1 MRLNYN
7 HRMKNL
13 INPAYRSE
21 EKKREIREGFTN
33 AQPCKHIAL
42 PDFLLPDVADTLYEN
57 FPKLDMLN
65 VKRKSINE
73 NKSEE
78 YHLDRYHKQFNELR
92 DFLNSEEMYKWMSDV
107 TGIEGLSSTY
117 DSLGSGVHQGGPGS
131 FVDVHV
137 DINMN
142 PAAKLHRRINL
153 LIYLN
158 KHWKDEYGGALE
170 FWDKDV
176 KNCVSSVMPY
186 FNQAAIMVTDETSY
200 HGYAKINIPENES
213 RKSFYCYY
221 YTPAGKDFVYR
232 DSRFK
237 SRPDESM
244 TKTAVTE
251 VKETLKINIKKFL
264 KAIGM
269 KNLDFQDK
277 NKK

>member
-1 MRLNYN
+1 
-7 HRMKNL
+7 MKNL
-13 INPAYRSE
+13 INPAYLSE
-21 EKKREIREGFTN
+21 EKIKEIRQQFET
-33 AQPCKHIAL
+33 ATPCKHVAL
-42 PDFLLPDVADTLYEN
+42 PDFLLEDVANTLYSN
-57 FPKLDMLN
+57 FPKLDALN

-78 YHLDRYHKQFNELR
+78 YHFDRFHPQFNEMR
-92 DFLNSEEMYKWMSDV
+92 DFLNSPEMYQWMSKV
-107 TGIEGLSSTY
+107 TGIDNLSSTY

-131 FVDVHV
+131 FVDIHV
-137 DINMN
+137 DVNMN

-158 KHWKDEYGGALE
+158 KNWKNEYGGALE

-176 KNCVSSVMPY
+176 KNCMAKVMPY

-200 HGYAKINIPENES
+200 HGYAKINIPDDES
-213 RKSFYCYY
+213 RKSFYVYY

-237 SRPDESM
+237 TRPDES
-244 TKTAVTE
+244 TAKTVITE
-251 VKETLKINIKKFL
+251 VKETLKINAKKFL
-264 KAIGM
+264 KFIGV
-269 KNLDFQDK
+269 KSLDFQDK

>member
-1 MRLNYN
+1 
-7 HRMKNL
+7 MKNL
-13 INPAYRSE
+13 INPAYLSE
-21 EKKREIREGFTN
+21 EKIKEIRAQFEN
-33 AQPCKHIAL
+33 AEPCKHVAL
-42 PDFLLPDVADTLYEN
+42 PNFLQNDVANTLYEN
-57 FPKLDMLN
+57 FPKLDTLN

-78 YHLDRYHKQFNELR
+78 YHLDRYHPQFNELR
-92 DFLNSEEMYKWMSDV
+92 DFLNSPEMYEWISKV

-117 DSLGSGVHQGGPGS
+117 DSLGSGIHQGGPGS
-131 FVDVHV
+131 FVDIHV
-137 DINMN
+137 DVNMN

-158 KHWKDEYGGALE
+158 KNWKDEYGGALE

-176 KNCVSSVMPY
+176 KNCISKVMPY

-200 HGYAKINIPENES
+200 HGYGKINIPEDES

-237 SRPDESM
+237 TRPDESM
-244 TKTAVTE
+244 TKTAITE
-251 VKETLKINIKKFL
+251 IKETLKINAKKLLKFL
-264 KAIGM
+264 GVKS
-269 KNLDFQDK
+269 LDFQDK

>member
-1 MRLNYN
+1 
-7 HRMKNL
+7 MKNL
-13 INPAYRSE
+13 VNPIYLSE
-21 EKKREIREGFTN
+21 EKKKEIRNAFN
-33 AQPCKHIAL
+33 SAQPCKHVAL
-42 PDFLLPDVADTLYEN
+42 PGFLLNEVADTLYEN
-57 FPKLDMLN
+57 FPKLDTLN

-78 YHLDRYHKQFNELR
+78 YHLDRYHPQFNELR
-92 DFLNSEEMYKWMSDV
+92 DFLNSPEMYKWISDV
-107 TGIEGLSSTY
+107 TGIEGMSSTY
-117 DSLGSGVHQGGPGS
+117 DSLGSGIHQGGPGS

-176 KNCVSSVMPY
+176 KNCVSNVMPY

-200 HGYAKINIPENES
+200 HGCAKINIPDNES

-221 YTPAGKDFVYR
+221 YTPASKDFVYR

-237 SRPDESM
+237 SRPDESI
-244 TKTAVTE
+244 TKTAITE

-264 KAIGM
+264 KAIGV
-269 KNLDFQDK
+269 KSLDFQDK

>member
-1 MRLNYN
+1 
-7 HRMKNL
+7 MKNI
-13 INPAYRSE
+13 INPSYLSE
-21 EKKREIREGFTN
+21 EKIKEIRKQFET
-33 AQPCKHIAL
+33 ASPCKHVAL
-42 PDFLLPDVADTLYEN
+42 PNFLLSNVADTLYQN
-57 FPKLDMLN
+57 FPKLETLN

-78 YHLDRYHKQFNELR
+78 YHLDRYHSQFNELR
-92 DFLNSEEMYKWMSDV
+92 DFLNSAEMYTWISKV

-117 DSLGSGVHQGGPGS
+117 DSLGSGIHQGGPGS

-158 KHWKDEYGGALE
+158 KNWKDEYGGALE

-176 KNCVSSVMPY
+176 KNCISKVMPY

-200 HGYAKINIPENES
+200 HGYSKINIPDDES
-213 RKSFYCYY
+213 RKSFYIYY

-237 SRPDESM
+237 TRPDESM
-244 TKTAVTE
+244 TKTAITE
-251 VKETLKINIKKFL
+251 VKETLKINIKRFL
-264 KAIGM
+264 KAIGITS
-269 KNLDFQDK
+269 LDFQDK

>member
-1 MRLNYN
+1 MPINSKK
-7 HRMKNL
+7 MKNL
-13 INPAYRSE
+13 LNPSLLDEA
-21 EKKREIREGFTN
+21 KIKEIRSAFEN
-33 AQPCKHIAL
+33 AQPCKHVAV
-42 PDFLLPDVADTLYEN
+42 PNFLNEELANTLYEN
-57 FPKLDMLN
+57 FPKLEALN

-78 YHLDRYHKQFNELR
+78 YHLERYHPAFNQLR
-92 DFLNSEEMYKWMSDV
+92 DFMNSPEMYEWVSKV
-107 TGIEGLSSTY
+107 TGIEDLRSTY

-142 PAAKLHRRINL
+142 PVANLHRRINV

-176 KNCVSSVMPY
+176 KNCISKVMPY

-200 HGYAKINIPENES
+200 HGYAKINIPDHES

-221 YTPAGKDFVYR
+221 YTPAGKDFVFR

-237 SRPDESM
+237 TRPDESV
-244 TKTAVTE
+244 TKTAITE
-251 VKETLKINIKKFL
+251 VKETLKINIKRFL
-264 KAIGM
+264 KAIGI
-269 KNLDFQDK
+269 KSLDFQDK
-277 NKK
+277 NK